1 MQDQSP
7 NLLQREIKMTETPA
21 TSKLLFPSDADY
33 QRRTDHAAAAMAQED
48 VDVLALS
55 SFDNHRFFAGLDGI
69 ATVRPVWFVLPK
81 GGQAAFVSPRIEAP
95 EIRAQCTIPVAI
107 EWVEWE
113 EPAKPPMSFAAAL
126 AQHIAEVA
134 PQARTIGVDFD
145 ATSARN
151 LDLVRDA
158 LGAERIRDVSAMLR
172 EVRRRKDAAT
182 IDVVRRCADI
192 AAHQFL
198 ASRSAAAP
206 GVPEWEVALASRTAA
221 MRRAAEWWNGNEN
234 HSPLLQGIHVMGCG
248 SVRSARAHAV
258 AAGRPMVD
266 GEVVQLCYCGRPF
279 FGHGICFDRPLK
291 VGQTKLSVEVRQI
304 VDVARKA
311 QEAAL
316 AKVRAGVTTGEV
328 HAAAVAVIGRHGWD
342 RAMQHRT
349 GRGIGL
355 SDPEWPEIKANDPTV
370 LEPGMLLGIEPGVY
384 VEGVGGARFGDTILV
399 TETGY
404 EPLTQLDLGRTVE

>member
-1 MQDQSP
+1 M
-7 NLLQREIKMTETPA
+7 NENPA
-21 TSKLLFPSDADY
+21 NSKLTFPSESDY
-33 QRRTDHAAAAMAQED
+33 VNRVARARTAMKQEGIE
-48 VDVLALS
+48 VLALS

-69 ATVRPVWFVLPK
+69 ATVRPVWFVLP
-81 GGQAAFVSPRIEAP
+81 QDDAAAFVSPRIEAP
-95 EIRAQCTIPVAI
+95 EIRAQCSVPVAV
-107 EWVEWE
+107 EWIEWE

-126 AQHIAEVA
+126 AEQIKKVA

-151 LDLVRDA
+151 LELVREA
-158 LGAERIRDVSAMLR
+158 LGTERIRDVSAMLR

-192 AAHQFL
+192 AAHQFK
-198 ASRSAAAP
+198 ASCEAVVP

-221 MRRAAEWWNGNEN
+221 MRRAAEWWKGDEN
-234 HSPLLQGIHVMGCG
+234 HSPLLQGIHVMGSG
-248 SVRSARAHAV
+248 STRSGRAHAV
-258 AAGRPMVD
+258 AAGRYIRE
-266 GEVVQLCYCGRPF
+266 GEILQLCYCGRPF

-291 VGQTKLSVEVRQI
+291 VGAAVLPTDVRKI
-304 VDVARKA
+304 VDVAREA

-316 AKVRAGVTTGEV
+316 ATVRAGVTTGEV

-355 SDPEWPEIKANDPTV
+355 SDPEFPEIKANDPTV

-404 EPLTQLDLGRTVE
+404 ESLTPLELGRTVE

>member
-1 MQDQSP
+1 
-7 NLLQREIKMTETPA
+7 MTENLSNSTL
-21 TSKLLFPSDADY
+21 TFPSEADY
-33 QRRTDHAAAAMAQED
+33 HNRAERVRAAMKQGGID
-48 VDVLALS
+48 VIALS

-69 ATVRPVWFVLPK
+69 ASVRPVWFVLPQD
-81 GGQAAFVSPRIEAP
+81 GAAAFVSPRIEAP
-95 EIRAQCTIPVAI
+95 EIRAQCSVPVAI
-107 EWVEWE
+107 EWIEWE
-113 EPAKPPMSFAAAL
+113 EPAKPPMSFSAAL
-126 AQHIAEVA
+126 ALHIEKVA
-134 PQARTIGVDFD
+134 PEARTIGVDFD

-151 LDLVRDA
+151 LDLVREA
-158 LGAERIRDVSAMLR
+158 LGAERIRDATAMLR

-192 AAHQFL
+192 AAHQFN
-198 ASRSAAAP
+198 ASVEAVAA

-221 MRRAAEWWNGNEN
+221 MRRAAEWWNGNEDR
-234 HSPLLQGIHVMGCG
+234 SPLLQGIHVMGSG

-258 AAGRPMVD
+258 AASRPMRE
-266 GEVVQLCYCGRPF
+266 GEVLQLCYCGRPF
-279 FGHGICFDRPLK
+279 FGHGICFDRPVR
-291 VGQTKLSVEVRQI
+291 VGSTSLLAEVRKI
-304 VDVARKA
+304 VDVAREA

-316 AKVRAGVTTGEV
+316 ATVRAGATSGEV

-384 VEGVGGARFGDTILV
+384 VDGVGGARFGDTILV

-404 EPLTQLDLGRTVE
+404 EPLTPLALGREVE

>member
-1 MQDQSP
+1 M
-7 NLLQREIKMTETPA
+7 NENPA
-21 TSKLLFPSDADY
+21 NSKLTFPSQSDY
-33 QRRTDHAAAAMAQED
+33 GNRVARARTAMKQEGI
-48 VDVLALS
+48 DVLALS

-69 ATVRPVWFVLPK
+69 ATVRPVWFVLP
-81 GGQAAFVSPRIEAP
+81 QDDAAAFVSPRIEAP
-95 EIRAQCTIPVAI
+95 EIRAQCSVPVAV
-107 EWVEWE
+107 EWIEWE
-113 EPAKPPMSFAAAL
+113 EPAKPPMSFVAAL
-126 AQHIAEVA
+126 AEHIKKVA

-151 LDLVRDA
+151 LELIREA
-158 LGAERIRDVSAMLR
+158 LGTERIRDVSTMLR

-192 AAHQFL
+192 AAHQFK
-198 ASRSAAAP
+198 ASCEAVIP

-221 MRRAAEWWNGNEN
+221 MRRAAEWWKGDEN
-234 HSPLLQGIHVMGCG
+234 HSPLLQGIHVMGSG
-248 SVRSARAHAV
+248 NTRSGRAHAV
-258 AAGRPMVD
+258 AAGRYIRE
-266 GEVVQLCYCGRPF
+266 GEILQLCYCGRPF

-291 VGQTKLSVEVRQI
+291 VGSAVLPTDVRKI
-304 VDVARKA
+304 VDVAREA

-355 SDPEWPEIKANDPTV
+355 SDPEFPEIKANDPTV

-404 EPLTQLDLGRTVE
+404 ESLTPLELGRTVE

>member
-1 MQDQSP
+1 
-7 NLLQREIKMTETPA
+7 MTENPSNSTL
-21 TSKLLFPSDADY
+21 TFPSEADY
-33 QRRTDHAAAAMAQED
+33 RNRVERARTAMKQD
-48 VDVLALS
+48 GIDVLALS

-81 GGQAAFVSPRIEAP
+81 DGAAAFVSPRIEAP
-95 EIRAQCTIPVAI
+95 EIRAQCSVPVAI

-113 EPAKPPMSFAAAL
+113 EPAKPPMSFSAAL
-126 AQHIAEVA
+126 AEHIGKVA
-134 PQARTIGVDFD
+134 PEARTIGVDFD

-151 LDLVRDA
+151 IDLVRDA
-158 LGAERIRDVSAMLR
+158 LGTERIRDVTVMLR

-192 AAHQFL
+192 AAHQFK
-198 ASRSAAAP
+198 ASFEAVAP

-221 MRRAAEWWNGNEN
+221 MRRAAEWWNGDEN
-234 HSPLLQGIHVMGCG
+234 HSPLLQGIHVMGSG
-248 SVRSARAHAV
+248 SIRSGRAHAV
-258 AAGRPMVD
+258 AAGRSMRE
-266 GEVVQLCYCGRPF
+266 GELLQLCYCGRPF

-291 VGQTKLSVEVRQI
+291 VGSTSLSADVRKI
-304 VDVARKA
+304 VGVAREA

-316 AKVRAGVTTGEV
+316 AKVRAGVATGEV

-355 SDPEWPEIKANDPTV
+355 SDPEFPEIKANDPTM
-370 LEPGMLLGIEPGVY
+370 LEAGMLLGIEPGVY
-384 VEGVGGARFGDTILV
+384 VDGVGGARFGDTILV

-404 EPLTQLDLGRTVE
+404 ESLTPLDLGRAVE

>member
-1 MQDQSP
+1 M
-7 NLLQREIKMTETPA
+7 NENPA
-21 TSKLLFPSDADY
+21 NSRFTYPSEADY
-33 QRRTDHAAAAMAQED
+33 GNRVARARAAMKQD
-48 VDVLALS
+48 GIDVLALS

-69 ATVRPVWFVLPK
+69 ATVRPVWFVLPQD
-81 GGQAAFVSPRIEAP
+81 GAPAFISPRIEAP
-95 EIRAQCTIPVAI
+95 EIRAQCSVPVAL

-113 EPAKPPMSFAAAL
+113 EPAKPPMSFSAAL
-126 AQHIAEVA
+126 AEHINEVA
-134 PQARTIGVDFD
+134 PQASTIGVDFD

-151 LDLVRDA
+151 LELVKGA
-158 LGAERIRDVSAMLR
+158 LGAERIRDITAMLR

-192 AAHQFL
+192 AAHQFE
-198 ASRSAAAP
+198 ASCKVVGP
-206 GVPEWEVALASRTAA
+206 DVPEWEVALASRTAA

-234 HSPLLQGIHVMGCG
+234 HSPLLQGIHVMGGG

-258 AAGRPMVD
+258 AAGRPMQK
-266 GEVVQLCYCGRPF
+266 GELLQLCFCGRPF
-279 FGHGICFDRPLK
+279 FGHGICFDRPVQ
-291 VGQTKLSVEVRQI
+291 VGSSGLSAEVRKI
-304 VDVARKA
+304 VDVAREA

-316 AKVRAGVTTGEV
+316 GKVRAGVTTGEV

-370 LEPGMLLGIEPGVY
+370 LEAGMLLGIEPGVY

-404 EPLTQLDLGRTVE
+404 EPLTPLELGRIV

>member
-1 MQDQSP
+1 M
-7 NLLQREIKMTETPA
+7 NETPVN
-21 TSKLLFPSDADY
+21 SKLAFPSEGDY
-33 QRRTDHAAAAMAQED
+33 GNRVARARAAMKQDGID
-48 VDVLALS
+48 VIALS

-69 ATVRPVWFVLPK
+69 ATVRPVWFVLPQD
-81 GGQAAFVSPRIEAP
+81 GAAAFVSPRIEAA
-95 EIRAQCTIPVAI
+95 EIRAQCSVPVAV
-107 EWVEWE
+107 EWIEWE
-113 EPAKPPMSFAAAL
+113 EPAKPPMSFSAAL
-126 AQHIAEVA
+126 AEHIGRVA

-151 LDLVRDA
+151 LDLIKDV
-158 LGAERIRDVSAMLR
+158 LGAERIRDVTAMLR

-192 AAHQFL
+192 AAHQFR
-198 ASRSAAAP
+198 ASCEVVAP

-234 HSPLLQGIHVMGCG
+234 HSPLLQGIHVMGSG
-248 SVRSARAHAV
+248 NIRSGRAHAV
-258 AAGRPMVD
+258 AAGRPMQE
-266 GEVVQLCYCGRPF
+266 GELLQLCYCGRPF
-279 FGHGICFDRPLK
+279 FGHGICFDRPVQ
-291 VGQTKLSVEVRQI
+291 VGSTGLPAEVHKI
-304 VDVARKA
+304 VDVARAA

-316 AKVRAGVTTGEV
+316 AKVCAGVTSGEV
-328 HAAAVAVIGRHGWD
+328 HAAAVEVIGRHGWD

-384 VEGVGGARFGDTILV
+384 VQGVGGARFGDTILV

-404 EPLTQLDLGRTVE
+404 EPLTPLSLGRAFE